1 MWPTSF
7 LLNILKKWWHVSK
20 KSKKIKNPY
29 SYALVAPI
37 GIIFFIFFLVPTFV
51 SFFFSMTRWTL
62 FDWEFVGF
70 ENFVQYFKEA
80 SLAIGFKNTLIY
92 GVVTSG
98 LKVVFGLALALLL
111 TGRLRAKGFLR
122 SVVYFPVLVSTIGVG
137 FTFSILLDPNYGA
150 INKSIV
156 AIGKT
161 IGWETYG
168 PGWLTDPNLLPL
180 FSVALVDVWKGVG
193 MATVIFMA
201 GLATIP
207 QEYYEA
213 LAVDG
218 GGAWDKFR
226 NITLPLVRPAT
237 AAVVIL
243 SFIGGLRSFD
253 LIWAMT
259 NGGPGFLSDVIAS
272 INYKQYQAGFYG
284 LATAGNVILLLFV
297 LVIIGPVYWFFNK
310 KEKQA

>member
-1 MWPTSF
+1 
-7 LLNILKKWWHVSK
+7 VSK
-20 KSKKIKNPY
+20 AKQKKIENPY

-37 GIIFFIFFLVPTFV
+37 GIIFTIFFVIPTFV

-70 ENFVQYFKEA
+70 ENFIQYFKEA

-98 LKVVFGLALALLL
+98 LKVIFGLALALLL

-137 FTFSILLDPNYGA
+137 FTFSILMDPNYGA
-150 INKSIV
+150 INKGIV
-156 AIGKT
+156 AIGKS

-168 PGWLTDPNLLPL
+168 PGWLVDPNLLPL
-180 FSVALVDVWKGVG
+180 FSVAFVDVWKGVG
-193 MATVIFMA
+193 IATVLYMA
-201 GLATIP
+201 GLASIP

-226 NITLPLVRPAT
+226 NITLPLVQPAT

-284 LATAGNVILLLFV
+284 LATAGNVILLFFV
-297 LVIIGPVYWFFNK
+297 LAIVGPVYWFFNK
-310 KEKQA
+310 KEQQA

>member
-1 MWPTSF
+1 M
-7 LLNILKKWWHVSK
+7 SK
-20 KSKKIKNPY
+20 AKQKKIANPY

-37 GIIFFIFFLVPTFV
+37 GIIFTIFFVIPTFV

-137 FTFSILLDPNYGA
+137 FTFSILMDPNYGA
-150 INKSIV
+150 INKAIV
-156 AIGKT
+156 SIGKS

-168 PGWLTDPNLLPL
+168 PGWLVDPNLLPL
-180 FSVALVDVWKGVG
+180 FSVAFVDVWKGVG
-193 MATVIFMA
+193 IATVLYMA
-201 GLATIP
+201 GLASIP

-237 AAVVIL
+237 ASVVIL

-284 LATAGNVILLLFV
+284 LATAGNVILLFFV
-297 LVIIGPVYWFFNK
+297 LAIIGPVYWFFNK
-310 KEKQA
+310 KEQQA

>member
-1 MWPTSF
+1 M
-7 LLNILKKWWHVSK
+7 SK
-20 KSKKIKNPY
+20 AKQKKIANPY

-37 GIIFFIFFLVPTFV
+37 GIIFTIFFVVPTIV

-70 ENFVQYFKEA
+70 ENFIQYFKEA

-98 LKVVFGLALALLL
+98 LKVIFGLALALLL

-137 FTFSILLDPNYGA
+137 FTFSILMDPNYGA
-150 INKSIV
+150 INKGIV
-156 AIGKT
+156 AIGKS

-168 PGWLTDPNLLPL
+168 PGWLVDPNLLPL
-180 FSVALVDVWKGVG
+180 FSVAFVDVWKGVG
-193 MATVIFMA
+193 IATVLYMA
-201 GLATIP
+201 GLASIP

-226 NITLPLVRPAT
+226 NITLPLVQPAT

-284 LATAGNVILLLFV
+284 LATAGNVILLFFV
-297 LVIIGPVYWFFNK
+297 LAIVGPVYWFFNK
-310 KEKQA
+310 KEQQA

>member
-1 MWPTSF
+1 MMAKVQ
-7 LLNILKKWWHVSK
+7 KKK
-20 KSKKIKNPY
+20 MKSPY
-29 SYALVAPI
+29 SYWLVAPVAI
-37 GIIFFIFFLVPTFV
+37 IFLIFFIIPTLV

-92 GVVTSG
+92 GFVTSG
-98 LKVVFGLALALLL
+98 LKVVFGLALAILL

-137 FTFSILLDPNYGA
+137 LTFGVLMDPNYGI
-150 INKSIV
+150 INTTIV
-156 AIGKT
+156 SLADKV
-161 IGWETYG
+161 GWQTYG
-168 PGWLTDPNLLPL
+168 PGWLVDPNLLPL
-180 FSVALVDVWKGVG
+180 FSIAFVDVWKGVG

-213 LAVDG
+213 LSVDG
-218 GGAWDKFR
+218 GGAWDKFK
-226 NITLPLVRPAT
+226 NITLPLVQPAM
-237 AAVVIL
+237 AAVIIL

-284 LATAGNVILLLFV
+284 LATAGNVILLIFV
-297 LVIIGPVYWFFNK
+297 LALTGPIYWYFNK
-310 KEKQA
+310 KERQA

>member
-1 MWPTSF
+1 MS
-7 LLNILKKWWHVSK
+7 
-20 KSKKIKNPY
+20 KSKKKQIKSPY

-37 GIIFFIFFLVPTFV
+37 GLIFFIFFVVPTFV

-62 FDWEFVGF
+62 FDWEFVGL

-92 GVVTSG
+92 GFVTSS
-98 LKVVFGLALALLL
+98 LKVVLGLALAILL

-122 SVVYFPVLVSTIGVG
+122 SVIYFPVIVSTIGVG

-150 INKSIV
+150 INKAIV
-156 AIGKT
+156 GFGKM

-168 PGWLTDPNLLPL
+168 PGWLVDPNLLPL
-180 FSVALVDVWKGVG
+180 LSISFVDVWKGVG
-193 MATVIFMA
+193 MAMVIYMA
-201 GLATIP
+201 GLAAIP

-213 LAVDG
+213 LSVDG
-218 GGAWDKFR
+218 GNAWDKFR
-226 NITLPLVRPAT
+226 SITLPLVRPAT
-237 AAVVIL
+237 ASVIIL

-284 LATAGNVILLLFV
+284 LATAGNVILLLLV
-297 LVIIGPVYWFFNK
+297 LALAGPLYMYFNR
-310 KEKQA
+310 KEQQA

>member
-1 MWPTSF
+1 
-7 LLNILKKWWHVSK
+7 VSK
-20 KSKKIKNPY
+20 AKQKKIANPY

-37 GIIFFIFFLVPTFV
+37 GIIFTIFFVIPTIV

-70 ENFVQYFKEA
+70 ENFIQYFKEA

-137 FTFSILLDPNYGA
+137 FTFSILMDPNYGA
-150 INKSIV
+150 INKGIV
-156 AIGKT
+156 SIGKS

-168 PGWLTDPNLLPL
+168 PGWLVDPNLLPL
-180 FSVALVDVWKGVG
+180 FSVAFVDVWKGVG
-193 MATVIFMA
+193 IATVLYMA
-201 GLATIP
+201 GLASIP
-207 QEYYEA
+207 HEYYEA

-218 GGAWDKFR
+218 GGTWDKFR
-226 NITLPLVRPAT
+226 NITLPLVQPAT

-284 LATAGNVILLLFV
+284 LATAGNVILLFFV
-297 LVIIGPVYWFFNK
+297 LAIIGPVYWFFNK
-310 KEKQA
+310 KEQQA

>member
-1 MWPTSF
+1 M
-7 LLNILKKWWHVSK
+7 KQAE
-20 KSKKIKNPY
+20 KKIKSPY
-29 SYALVAPI
+29 SYALILPI
-37 GIIFFIFFLVPTFV
+37 AIIFTIFFIIPTIV

-70 ENFVQYFKEA
+70 ENFIQYFKEA

-98 LKVVFGLALALLL
+98 LKVIFGLALALLL

-137 FTFSILLDPNYGA
+137 FTFSILMDPNYGA
-150 INKSIV
+150 INKAIV
-156 AIGKT
+156 SIGKS

-168 PGWLTDPNLLPL
+168 PGWLVDPNLLPL
-180 FSVALVDVWKGVG
+180 FSVAFVDVWKGVG
-193 MATVIFMA
+193 IATVLYMA
-201 GLATIP
+201 GLASIP

-284 LATAGNVILLLFV
+284 LATAGNVILLFFV
-297 LVIIGPVYWFFNK
+297 LAIIGPVYWFFNK
-310 KEKQA
+310 KEQQA

>member
-1 MWPTSF
+1 MQ
-7 LLNILKKWWHVSK
+7 KA
-20 KSKKIKNPY
+20 KIKSPY
-29 SYALVAPI
+29 SFALILPI
-37 GIIFFIFFLVPTFV
+37 AIIFMIFFVIPTIV

-62 FDWEFVGF
+62 FDWHFVGL
-70 ENFVQYFKEA
+70 ENFIQYFKEA

-92 GVVTSG
+92 GTLTSG
-98 LKVVFGLALALLL
+98 LKVVLGLALAILL

-122 SVVYFPVLVSTIGVG
+122 SVVYFPVLVSTIGIG
-137 FTFSILLDPNYGA
+137 FTFSVLLDPFHGA
-150 INKSIV
+150 INK
-156 AIGKT
+156 T
-161 IGWETYG
+161 IISAAKSVGLQTYG

-180 FSVALVDVWKGVG
+180 ISVALVDVWKGVG
-193 MATVIFMA
+193 IATVIYMA
-201 GLATIP
+201 GLAAIP

-213 LAVDG
+213 LSVDG
-218 GGAWDKFR
+218 GGSWDKFK

-237 AAVVIL
+237 ASVIIL

-284 LATAGNVILLLFV
+284 LATAGNVILLVFV
-297 LVIIGPVYWFFNK
+297 LALTGPIYYYFNR
-310 KEKQA
+310 KEREN

>member
-1 MWPTSF
+1 
-7 LLNILKKWWHVSK
+7 VSK
-20 KSKKIKNPY
+20 AKQKKIANPY

-37 GIIFFIFFLVPTFV
+37 GIIFTIFFVIPTIV

-62 FDWEFVGF
+62 FDWEFVGI

-98 LKVVFGLALALLL
+98 LKVIFGLALALLL

-137 FTFSILLDPNYGA
+137 FTFSILMDPNYGA
-150 INKSIV
+150 INKAIV
-156 AIGKT
+156 SIGKS

-168 PGWLTDPNLLPL
+168 PGWLVDPNLLPL
-180 FSVALVDVWKGVG
+180 FSVAFVDVWKGVG
-193 MATVIFMA
+193 IATVLYMA
-201 GLATIP
+201 GLASIP

-226 NITLPLVRPAT
+226 NITLPLVQPAT

-284 LATAGNVILLLFV
+284 LATAGNVILLFFV
-297 LVIIGPVYWFFNK
+297 LAIIGPVYWFFNK
-310 KEKQA
+310 KEQQA

>member
-1 MWPTSF
+1 
-7 LLNILKKWWHVSK
+7 VSK
-20 KSKKIKNPY
+20 ARKKIKNPY

-37 GIIFFIFFLVPTFV
+37 GVIFFIFFLVPTFV

-156 AIGKT
+156 ALGKT

-180 FSVALVDVWKGVG
+180 FSVAIVDVWKGVG

-284 LATAGNVILLLFV
+284 LATAGNVILLVFV
-297 LVIIGPVYWFFNK
+297 LVVIGPVYWFFNK

>member
-1 MWPTSF
+1 
-7 LLNILKKWWHVSK
+7 VSK
-20 KSKKIKNPY
+20 AKHKKIANPY

-37 GIIFFIFFLVPTFV
+37 GIIFTIFFVIPTIV

-98 LKVVFGLALALLL
+98 LKVIFGLALALLL

-137 FTFSILLDPNYGA
+137 FTFSILMDPNYGA
-150 INKSIV
+150 INKAIV
-156 AIGKT
+156 SIGKS

-168 PGWLTDPNLLPL
+168 PGWLVDPNLLPL
-180 FSVALVDVWKGVG
+180 FSVAFVDVWKGVG
-193 MATVIFMA
+193 IATVLYMA
-201 GLATIP
+201 GLASIP

-226 NITLPLVRPAT
+226 NITLPLVQPAT

-284 LATAGNVILLLFV
+284 LATAGNVILLFFV
-297 LVIIGPVYWFFNK
+297 LAIIGPVYWFFNK
-310 KEKQA
+310 KEQQA

>member
-1 MWPTSF
+1 V
-7 LLNILKKWWHVSK
+7 KKAE
-20 KSKKIKNPY
+20 KKIKSPY
-29 SYALVAPI
+29 SYALVLPI
-37 GIIFFIFFLVPTFV
+37 AIIFTIFFIIPTIV

-98 LKVVFGLALALLL
+98 LKVVFGLALAMLL

-137 FTFSILLDPNYGA
+137 FTFSILMDPNYGA
-150 INKSIV
+150 INKGIV
-156 AIGKT
+156 SLGKT

-168 PGWLTDPNLLPL
+168 PGWLVDPNLLPL
-180 FSVALVDVWKGVG
+180 FSVAFVDVWKGVG
-193 MATVIFMA
+193 IATVLYMA
-201 GLATIP
+201 GLASIP

-284 LATAGNVILLLFV
+284 LATAGNVILLFFV
-297 LVIIGPVYWFFNK
+297 LVVIGPVYWFFNK

>member
-1 MWPTSF
+1 V
-7 LLNILKKWWHVSK
+7 KREKQR
-20 KSKKIKNPY
+20 KIKSPY
-29 SYALVAPI
+29 SYKLVIPI
-37 GIIFFIFFLVPTFV
+37 AIIFTIFFIIPTIV

-70 ENFVQYFKEA
+70 ENFIQYFKEA
-80 SLAIGFKNTLIY
+80 SLVIGFKNTLIY
-92 GVVTSG
+92 GAVTSG
-98 LKVVFGLALALLL
+98 LKVVLGLALAILL

-137 FTFSILLDPNYGA
+137 FTFSVLLDPNYGA
-150 INKSIV
+150 VNRSIV
-156 AIGKT
+156 ATAKFF
-161 IGWETYG
+161 GWDTYG

-180 FSVALVDVWKGVG
+180 FSVAFVDVWKGVG
-193 MATVIFMA
+193 MATVIYMA
-201 GLATIP
+201 GLAAIP

-213 LAVDG
+213 LSVDG
-218 GGAWDKFR
+218 GGAWEKFKS
-226 NITLPLVRPAT
+226 ITLPLVRPAT
-237 AAVVIL
+237 ASVVIL

-284 LATAGNVILLLFV
+284 LATAGNVILLIFV
-297 LVIIGPVYWFFNK
+297 LALAGPLYMYFNK
-310 KEKQA
+310 KEREQ

>member
-1 MWPTSF
+1 
-7 LLNILKKWWHVSK
+7 VSK
-20 KSKKIKNPY
+20 AKQKKIANPY

-37 GIIFFIFFLVPTFV
+37 GIIFTIFFVIPTIV

-70 ENFVQYFKEA
+70 ENFIQYFKEA

-137 FTFSILLDPNYGA
+137 FTFSILMDPNYGA
-150 INKSIV
+150 INKGIV
-156 AIGKT
+156 SIGKS

-168 PGWLTDPNLLPL
+168 PGWLVDPNLLPL
-180 FSVALVDVWKGVG
+180 FSVAFVDVWKGVG
-193 MATVIFMA
+193 VATVLYMA
-201 GLATIP
+201 GLASIP

-218 GGAWDKFR
+218 GGSWDKFR

-284 LATAGNVILLLFV
+284 LATAGNVILLFFV
-297 LVIIGPVYWFFNK
+297 LAVIGPVYWFFNK
-310 KEKQA
+310 KEQQA

>member
-1 MWPTSF
+1 M
-7 LLNILKKWWHVSK
+7 SK
-20 KSKKIKNPY
+20 AKQKKIANPY

-37 GIIFFIFFLVPTFV
+37 GIIFTIFFVIPTIV

-70 ENFVQYFKEA
+70 ENFIQYFKEA

-98 LKVVFGLALALLL
+98 LKVIFGLALALLL

-137 FTFSILLDPNYGA
+137 FTFSILMDPNYGA
-150 INKSIV
+150 INKAIV
-156 AIGKT
+156 SIGKS

-168 PGWLTDPNLLPL
+168 PGWLVDPNLLPL
-180 FSVALVDVWKGVG
+180 FSVAFVDVWKGVG
-193 MATVIFMA
+193 IATVLYMA
-201 GLATIP
+201 GLASIP

-226 NITLPLVRPAT
+226 NITLPLVQPAT

-284 LATAGNVILLLFV
+284 LATAGNVILLFFV
-297 LVIIGPVYWFFNK
+297 LAVIGPVYWFFNK
-310 KEKQA
+310 KEQQA

>member
-1 MWPTSF
+1 M
-7 LLNILKKWWHVSK
+7 SK
-20 KSKKIKNPY
+20 AKQKKIANPY

-37 GIIFFIFFLVPTFV
+37 GIIFTIFFVIPTIV

-137 FTFSILLDPNYGA
+137 FTFSILMDPNYGA
-150 INKSIV
+150 INKGIV
-156 AIGKT
+156 AIGKS

-168 PGWLTDPNLLPL
+168 PGWLVDPNLLPL
-180 FSVALVDVWKGVG
+180 FSVAFVDVWKGVG
-193 MATVIFMA
+193 IATVLYMA
-201 GLATIP
+201 GLASIP

-226 NITLPLVRPAT
+226 NITLPLVQPAT

-284 LATAGNVILLLFV
+284 LATAGNVILLFFV
-297 LVIIGPVYWFFNK
+297 LAIIGPVYWFFNK

>member
-1 MWPTSF
+1 M
-7 LLNILKKWWHVSK
+7 SK
-20 KSKKIKNPY
+20 AKQKKIENPY

-37 GIIFFIFFLVPTFV
+37 GIIFTIFFVIPTFV

-70 ENFVQYFKEA
+70 ENFIQYFKEA

-98 LKVVFGLALALLL
+98 LKVIFGLALALLL

-137 FTFSILLDPNYGA
+137 FTFSILMDPNYGA
-150 INKSIV
+150 INKGIV
-156 AIGKT
+156 AIGKS

-168 PGWLTDPNLLPL
+168 PGWLVDPNLLPL
-180 FSVALVDVWKGVG
+180 FSVAFVDVWKGVG
-193 MATVIFMA
+193 VATVLYMA
-201 GLATIP
+201 GLASIP

-218 GGAWDKFR
+218 GGSWDKFR

-284 LATAGNVILLLFV
+284 LATAGNVILLFFV
-297 LVIIGPVYWFFNK
+297 LAVIGPVYWFFNK
-310 KEKQA
+310 KEQQA

>member
-1 MWPTSF
+1 
-7 LLNILKKWWHVSK
+7 VSK
-20 KSKKIKNPY
+20 AKQKKIENPY

-37 GIIFFIFFLVPTFV
+37 GIIFTIFFVIPTIV

-70 ENFVQYFKEA
+70 ENFIQYFKEA

-137 FTFSILLDPNYGA
+137 FTFSILMDPNYGA
-150 INKSIV
+150 INKAIV
-156 AIGKT
+156 SIGKS

-168 PGWLTDPNLLPL
+168 PGWLVDPNLLPL
-180 FSVALVDVWKGVG
+180 FSVAFVDVWKGVG
-193 MATVIFMA
+193 IATVLYMA
-201 GLATIP
+201 GLASIP

-226 NITLPLVRPAT
+226 NITLPLVQPAT

-284 LATAGNVILLLFV
+284 LATAGNVILLFFV
-297 LVIIGPVYWFFNK
+297 LAIISPVYWFFNK
-310 KEKQA
+310 KEQQA

>member
-1 MWPTSF
+1 MAK
-7 LLNILKKWWHVSK
+7 IKK
-20 KSKKIKNPY
+20 KKIKSPY

-37 GIIFFIFFLVPTFV
+37 AIIFLIFFVIPTIV

-70 ENFVQYFKEA
+70 ENFIQYFKEA

-92 GVVTSG
+92 GVVTSAF
-98 LKVVFGLALALLL
+98 KVVIGLALAILL

-122 SVVYFPVLVSTIGVG
+122 SIVYFPVLVSTIGVG
-137 FTFSILLDPNYGA
+137 FTFSVLLDPNYGA
-150 INKSIV
+150 VNKSIV
-156 AIGKT
+156 AFGKM

-180 FSVALVDVWKGVG
+180 FSIAFVDVWKGVG

-201 GLATIP
+201 GLAAIP

-213 LAVDG
+213 LSVDG
-218 GGAWDKFR
+218 GNAWDKFR
-226 NITLPLVRPAT
+226 SITLPLVRPAT
-237 AAVVIL
+237 ASVIIL

-259 NGGPGFLSDVIAS
+259 GGGPGFLSDVIAS

-297 LVIIGPVYWFFNK
+297 LALAGPMYMYFNK
-310 KEKQA
+310 KEQQ

>member
-1 MWPTSF
+1 M
-7 LLNILKKWWHVSK
+7 SK
-20 KSKKIKNPY
+20 AKQKKIANPY

-37 GIIFFIFFLVPTFV
+37 GIIFTIFFVIPTIV

-70 ENFVQYFKEA
+70 ENFIQYFKEA

-98 LKVVFGLALALLL
+98 LKVIFGLALALLL

-137 FTFSILLDPNYGA
+137 FTFSILMDPNYGA
-150 INKSIV
+150 INKAIV
-156 AIGKT
+156 SIGKS

-168 PGWLTDPNLLPL
+168 PGWLVDPNLLPL
-180 FSVALVDVWKGVG
+180 FSVAFVDVWKGVG
-193 MATVIFMA
+193 IATVLYMA
-201 GLATIP
+201 GLASIP

-226 NITLPLVRPAT
+226 NITLPLVQPAT

-284 LATAGNVILLLFV
+284 LATAGNVILLFFV
-297 LVIIGPVYWFFNK
+297 LAIIGPVYWFFNK
-310 KEKQA
+310 KEQQA

>member
-1 MWPTSF
+1 M
-7 LLNILKKWWHVSK
+7 SK
-20 KSKKIKNPY
+20 AKQKKIANPY

-37 GIIFFIFFLVPTFV
+37 GIIFTIFFVIPTIV

-70 ENFVQYFKEA
+70 ENFIQYFKEA

-137 FTFSILLDPNYGA
+137 FTFSILMDPNYGA
-150 INKSIV
+150 INKGIV
-156 AIGKT
+156 SIGKS

-168 PGWLTDPNLLPL
+168 PGWLVDPNLLPL
-180 FSVALVDVWKGVG
+180 FSVAFVDVWKGVG
-193 MATVIFMA
+193 IATVLYMA
-201 GLATIP
+201 GLASIP

-226 NITLPLVRPAT
+226 NITLPLVQPAT

-284 LATAGNVILLLFV
+284 LATAGNVILLFFV
-297 LVIIGPVYWFFNK
+297 LAIIGPVYWFFNK
-310 KEKQA
+310 KEQQA

>member
-1 MWPTSF
+1 
-7 LLNILKKWWHVSK
+7 VSK
-20 KSKKIKNPY
+20 AKQKKIANPY

-37 GIIFFIFFLVPTFV
+37 GIIFTIFFVIPTIV

-70 ENFVQYFKEA
+70 ENFIQYFKEA

-137 FTFSILLDPNYGA
+137 FTFSILMDPNYGA
-150 INKSIV
+150 INKGIV
-156 AIGKT
+156 SIGKS

-168 PGWLTDPNLLPL
+168 PGWLVDPNLLPL
-180 FSVALVDVWKGVG
+180 FSVAFVDVWKGVG
-193 MATVIFMA
+193 IATVLYMA
-201 GLATIP
+201 GLASIP

-226 NITLPLVRPAT
+226 NITLPLVQPAT

-284 LATAGNVILLLFV
+284 LATAGNVILLFFV
-297 LVIIGPVYWFFNK
+297 LAIVGPVYWFFNK
-310 KEKQA
+310 KEQQA

>member
-1 MWPTSF
+1 M
-7 LLNILKKWWHVSK
+7 SK
-20 KSKKIKNPY
+20 AKQKKIANPY

-37 GIIFFIFFLVPTFV
+37 AIIFTIFFVIPTFV

-70 ENFVQYFKEA
+70 ENFIQYFKEA

-98 LKVVFGLALALLL
+98 LKVIFGLALALLL

-137 FTFSILLDPNYGA
+137 FTFSILMDPNYGA
-150 INKSIV
+150 INKAIV
-156 AIGKT
+156 SIGKS

-168 PGWLTDPNLLPL
+168 PGWLVDPNLLPL
-180 FSVALVDVWKGVG
+180 FSVAFVDVWKGVG
-193 MATVIFMA
+193 IATVLYMA
-201 GLATIP
+201 GLASIP

-226 NITLPLVRPAT
+226 NITLPLVQPAT

-284 LATAGNVILLLFV
+284 LATAGNVILLFFV
-297 LVIIGPVYWFFNK
+297 LAIIGPVYWFFNK
-310 KEKQA
+310 KEQQA

>member
-1 MWPTSF
+1 M
-7 LLNILKKWWHVSK
+7 SK
-20 KSKKIKNPY
+20 AKQKKIANPY

-37 GIIFFIFFLVPTFV
+37 GIIFTIFFVIPTFV

-137 FTFSILLDPNYGA
+137 FTFSILMDPNYGA
-150 INKSIV
+150 INKGIV
-156 AIGKT
+156 SIGKS

-168 PGWLTDPNLLPL
+168 PGWLVDPNLLPL
-180 FSVALVDVWKGVG
+180 FSVAFVDVWKGVG
-193 MATVIFMA
+193 IATVLYMA
-201 GLATIP
+201 GLASIP

-226 NITLPLVRPAT
+226 NITLPLVQPAT
-237 AAVVIL
+237 SAVVIL

-284 LATAGNVILLLFV
+284 LATAGNVILLFFV
-297 LVIIGPVYWFFNK
+297 LAIIGPVYWFFNK

>member
-1 MWPTSF
+1 M
-7 LLNILKKWWHVSK
+7 L
-20 KSKKIKNPY
+20 
-29 SYALVAPI
+29 PI
-37 GIIFFIFFLVPTFV
+37 AIIFTIFFIIPTIV

-70 ENFVQYFKEA
+70 ENFIQYFKEA

-92 GVVTSG
+92 GAVTSG
-98 LKVVFGLALALLL
+98 LKVVLGLALAMLL

-122 SVVYFPVLVSTIGVG
+122 SVVYFPVLVSTVGVG
-137 FTFSILLDPNYGA
+137 FTFSVLLDPNYGA
-150 INKSIV
+150 INRTIV
-156 AIGKT
+156 ATAKSF
-161 IGWETYG
+161 GWETYG

-180 FSVALVDVWKGVG
+180 FSVAFVDVWKGVG
-193 MATVIFMA
+193 MATVIYMA

-218 GGAWDKFR
+218 GNGWDKFKS
-226 NITLPLVRPAT
+226 ITLPLVRPAT
-237 AAVVIL
+237 ASVVIL

-284 LATAGNVILLLFV
+284 LATAGNVILLVFV
-297 LVIIGPVYWFFNK
+297 LALAGPLYMYFNK
-310 KEKQA
+310 KERQQ

>member
-1 MWPTSF
+1 M
-7 LLNILKKWWHVSK
+7 SK
-20 KSKKIKNPY
+20 AKQKKIANPY

-37 GIIFFIFFLVPTFV
+37 GIIFTIFFVIPTIV

-70 ENFVQYFKEA
+70 ENFIQYFKEA

-98 LKVVFGLALALLL
+98 LKVIFGLALALLL

-137 FTFSILLDPNYGA
+137 FTFSILMDPNYGA
-150 INKSIV
+150 INKGIV
-156 AIGKT
+156 AIGKS

-168 PGWLTDPNLLPL
+168 PGWLVDPNLLPL
-180 FSVALVDVWKGVG
+180 FSVAFVDVWKGVG
-193 MATVIFMA
+193 IATVLYMA
-201 GLATIP
+201 GLASIP

-226 NITLPLVRPAT
+226 NITLPLVQPAT

-284 LATAGNVILLLFV
+284 LATAGNVILLFFV
-297 LVIIGPVYWFFNK
+297 LAIVGPVYWFFNK
-310 KEKQA
+310 KEQQA

>member
-1 MWPTSF
+1 M
-7 LLNILKKWWHVSK
+7 SK
-20 KSKKIKNPY
+20 AKQKKIANPY

-37 GIIFFIFFLVPTFV
+37 GIIFTIFFVIPTIV

-70 ENFVQYFKEA
+70 ENFIQYFKEA

-137 FTFSILLDPNYGA
+137 FTFSILMDPNYGA
-150 INKSIV
+150 INKAIV
-156 AIGKT
+156 SLGKS

-168 PGWLTDPNLLPL
+168 PGWLVDPNLLPL
-180 FSVALVDVWKGVG
+180 FSVAFVDVWKGVG
-193 MATVIFMA
+193 IATVLYMA
-201 GLATIP
+201 GLASIP

-226 NITLPLVRPAT
+226 NITLPLVQPAT

-284 LATAGNVILLLFV
+284 LATAGNVILLFFV
-297 LVIIGPVYWFFNK
+297 LAIIGPVYWFFNK
-310 KEKQA
+310 KEQQA

>member
-1 MWPTSF
+1 M
-7 LLNILKKWWHVSK
+7 KKK
-20 KSKKIKNPY
+20 KVEKIKSPY

-37 GIIFFIFFLVPTFV
+37 ALIFLLFFVIPTLV

-92 GVVTSG
+92 GFVTSS
-98 LKVVFGLALALLL
+98 LKVVLGLALAILL

-137 FTFSILLDPNYGA
+137 FTFSVLLDPNYGA
-150 INKSIV
+150 VNKSIV
-156 AIGKT
+156 AFGKK

-168 PGWLTDPNLLPL
+168 PGWLVDPNLLPL
-180 FSVALVDVWKGVG
+180 LSVSFVDVWKGVG
-193 MATVIFMA
+193 MATVIYMA
-201 GLATIP
+201 GLAAIP

-213 LAVDG
+213 LSVDG
-218 GGAWDKFR
+218 GNAWNKFR
-226 NITLPLVRPAT
+226 SITLPLVRPAT
-237 AAVVIL
+237 ASVIIL

-297 LVIIGPVYWFFNK
+297 LALAGPLYMYFNR
-310 KEKQA
+310 KEQQA

>member
-1 MWPTSF
+1 MKRWQ
-7 LLNILKKWWHVSK
+7 VSK
-20 KSKKIKNPY
+20 PVKKIKSPY
-29 SYALVAPI
+29 SYGLAAPV
-37 GIIFFIFFLVPTFV
+37 GIIFLLFFIIPTLV

-98 LKVVFGLALALLL
+98 LKVIFGLALAILL
-111 TGRLRAKGFLR
+111 TGRLRAKGLLR

-137 FTFSILLDPNYGA
+137 FTFSVLMDPNYGV
-150 INKSIV
+150 INRAIV
-156 AIGKT
+156 AFGKS

-168 PGWLTDPNLLPL
+168 PGWLVDPNLLPL
-180 FSVALVDVWKGVG
+180 LSVAFVDVWKGVG

-218 GGAWDKFR
+218 GSAWDKFK
-226 NITLPLVRPAT
+226 NITLPLVRPAMG
-237 AAVVIL
+237 AVIIL

-297 LVIIGPVYWFFNK
+297 LALTGPLYWYLNR
-310 KEKQA
+310 KEQD

>member
-1 MWPTSF
+1 
-7 LLNILKKWWHVSK
+7 VSK
-20 KSKKIKNPY
+20 AKQKKIANPY

-37 GIIFFIFFLVPTFV
+37 GIIFTIFFVIPTIV

-70 ENFVQYFKEA
+70 ENFIQYFKEA

-137 FTFSILLDPNYGA
+137 FTFSILMDPNYGA
-150 INKSIV
+150 INKGIV
-156 AIGKT
+156 SIGKS

-168 PGWLTDPNLLPL
+168 PGWLVDPNLLPL
-180 FSVALVDVWKGVG
+180 FSVAFVDVWKGVG
-193 MATVIFMA
+193 IATVLYMA
-201 GLATIP
+201 GLASIP

-226 NITLPLVRPAT
+226 NITLPLVQPAT

-284 LATAGNVILLLFV
+284 LATAGNVILLFFV
-297 LVIIGPVYWFFNK
+297 LAIIGPVYWFFNK
-310 KEKQA
+310 KEQQA

>member
-1 MWPTSF
+1 
-7 LLNILKKWWHVSK
+7 VSK
-20 KSKKIKNPY
+20 AKQKKIANPY

-37 GIIFFIFFLVPTFV
+37 GIIFTIFFVIPTIV

-70 ENFVQYFKEA
+70 ENFIQYFKEA

-98 LKVVFGLALALLL
+98 LKVIFGLALALLL

-137 FTFSILLDPNYGA
+137 FTFSILMDPNYGA
-150 INKSIV
+150 INKAIV
-156 AIGKT
+156 SIGKS

-168 PGWLTDPNLLPL
+168 PGWLVDPNLLPL
-180 FSVALVDVWKGVG
+180 FSVAFVDVWKGVG
-193 MATVIFMA
+193 IATVLYMA
-201 GLATIP
+201 GLASIP

-226 NITLPLVRPAT
+226 NITLPLVQPAT

-284 LATAGNVILLLFV
+284 LATAGNVILLFFV
-297 LVIIGPVYWFFNK
+297 LAIISPVYWFFNK
-310 KEKQA
+310 KEQQA

>member
-1 MWPTSF
+1 M
-7 LLNILKKWWHVSK
+7 KKTK
-20 KSKKIKNPY
+20 KKIKSPY
-29 SYALVAPI
+29 SFVLVLPI
-37 GIIFFIFFLVPTFV
+37 AIIFTIFFILPTFV

-70 ENFVQYFKEA
+70 ENFIQYFKEA
-80 SLAIGFKNTLIY
+80 SLAIGFKNTFIY

-98 LKVVFGLALALLL
+98 LKVVLGLALAILL

-137 FTFSILLDPNYGA
+137 FTFSILMDPNYGA
-150 INKSIV
+150 INRAIISFGKS
-156 AIGKT
+156 

-168 PGWLTDPNLLPL
+168 VGWLVDPNLLPL
-180 FSVALVDVWKGVG
+180 LSVAIVDVWKGVG

-218 GGAWDKFR
+218 GGAWQKFR
-226 NITLPLVRPAT
+226 NITLPLVQPAT

-284 LATAGNVILLLFV
+284 LATAGNVILLIFV
-297 LVIIGPVYWFFNK
+297 LAIIWPVYWFFNK

>member
-1 MWPTSF
+1 
-7 LLNILKKWWHVSK
+7 VSK
-20 KSKKIKNPY
+20 AKQKKIANPY

-37 GIIFFIFFLVPTFV
+37 GIIFTIFFVIPTIV

-70 ENFVQYFKEA
+70 ENFIQYFKEA

-137 FTFSILLDPNYGA
+137 FTFSILMDPNYGA
-150 INKSIV
+150 INKAIV
-156 AIGKT
+156 SIGKS

-168 PGWLTDPNLLPL
+168 PGWLVDPNLLPL
-180 FSVALVDVWKGVG
+180 FSVAFVDVWKGVG
-193 MATVIFMA
+193 IATVLYMA
-201 GLATIP
+201 GLASIP

-226 NITLPLVRPAT
+226 NITLPLVQPAT

-284 LATAGNVILLLFV
+284 LATAGNVILLFFV
-297 LVIIGPVYWFFNK
+297 LAIIGPVYWFFNK
-310 KEKQA
+310 KEQQA

>member
-1 MWPTSF
+1 M
-7 LLNILKKWWHVSK
+7 KKEK
-20 KSKKIKNPY
+20 QKKIKSPY
-29 SYALVAPI
+29 SYALVLPI
-37 GIIFFIFFLVPTFV
+37 AVIFTIFFIIPTIV

-70 ENFVQYFKEA
+70 ENFIQYFKEA

-92 GVVTSG
+92 GSVTSG
-98 LKVVFGLALALLL
+98 LKVVLGLALAMLL

-137 FTFSILLDPNYGA
+137 FTFSVLLDPNYGA
-150 INKSIV
+150 VNRSIV
-156 AIGKT
+156 ATAKFL
-161 IGWETYG
+161 GWDTYG

-180 FSVALVDVWKGVG
+180 FSVAFVDVWKGVG
-193 MATVIFMA
+193 MATVIYMA
-201 GLATIP
+201 GLAAIP

-218 GGAWDKFR
+218 GGAWEKFR
-226 NITLPLVRPAT
+226 SITLPLVRPAT
-237 AAVVIL
+237 ASVVIL

-284 LATAGNVILLLFV
+284 LATAGNVILLVFV
-297 LVIIGPVYWFFNK
+297 LALAGPLYMYFNR
-310 KEKQA
+310 KEREQ